1 MGQEEDLRKMAQLA
15 NQAAEA
21 AARGSAACLSLLLA
35 EMNALS
41 QMMPGLG
48 RPAPAPAA
56 ESEEQARRVDAEVEA
71 GFDNMPV

>member
-1 MGQEEDLRKMAQLA
+1 MGQEEDLRKMAELA
-15 NQAAEA
+15 SQAADA
-21 AARGSAACLSLLLA
+21 AAKGSAAGLALLLA

-48 RPAPAPAA
+48 RPALTSADTEA
-56 ESEEQARRVDAEVEA
+56 QARRVEAEVEA